1 MICPRCGNEWDVT
14 KSPCKRCGL
23 LVRMSRTGPGIAP
36 GPENESKRSFVAQQA
51 EERTAFPDFARS
63 DDPFRAQNPLMP
75 QFEPEPRAP
84 RQSFEVQAPLP
95 SLDHGVRF
103 ASGSHLPPLPDVPP
117 PSTDRGAPYVSGAL
131 RSGGLPDLRG
141 SQEPLPASQLGLPLR
156 PQMQS
161 PARPQALP
169 PGDRLTPAIPRP
181 NRLVSSVADQHAYDA
196 HSGSHFSSSE
206 SGEVTPRGEAEPHT
220 NMTEPLAP
228 GTVLRNGRYRLHEV
242 LSRQEWKPGTFE
254 VTWVAQ
260 DAQRGRTPV
269 LLREVVI
276 AEGRE
281 SAQSILRS
289 ATVSLMAAGQLPRVP
304 SLWDA
309 FTENGRNFFC
319 FEPIEG
325 NSLMTRMRRLGRP
338 MPEQEVLDCCLQIA
352 EVLEALSAQKQ
363 PVVHGMIRP
372 EDIIISRNGQYV
384 LTGFSVVQAGS
395 GGLYGASLDRAKLP
409 PYAAPE
415 VGNGLIDT
423 RSDLYS
429 LLATAYHVV
438 TGSAPVRDGSI
449 DGVPPVRRL
458 NPSLSAQLEAVLARG
473 LRPNV
478 AQRYRSASELKQELS
493 AWKGGP
499 QMPMGA
505 IVSASG
511 ASFTSVAPVAFSG
524 GFQSASGDSPDSVAQ
539 MLPNMLI
546 SSVDED
552 ESKALLPRP
561 EDLPPMV
568 ERNDRLHSA
577 LWFIGIVA
585 CLLFVVLISRGM

>member
-1 MICPRCGNEWDVT
+1 M
-14 KSPCKRCGL
+14 
-23 LVRMSRTGPGIAP
+23 
-36 GPENESKRSFVAQQA
+36 
-51 EERTAFPDFARS
+51 
-63 DDPFRAQNPLMP
+63 
-75 QFEPEPRAP
+75 
-84 RQSFEVQAPLP
+84 
-95 SLDHGVRF
+95 
-103 ASGSHLPPLPDVPP
+103 
-117 PSTDRGAPYVSGAL
+117 
-131 RSGGLPDLRG
+131 PDLRG
-141 SQEPLPASQLGLPLR
+141 SQEPFPASQLGLPLR
-156 PQMQS
+156 PQTQS
-161 PARPQALP
+161 PARPQALQ
-169 PGDRLTPAIPRP
+169 PGERLTPAIPRP
-181 NRLVSSVADQHAYDA
+181 NRLVSGPPDQRAYDA
-196 HSGSHFSSSE
+196 RSESHFSSAE
-206 SGEVTPRGEAEPHT
+206 SGEEIPHGEAEPQSGI
-220 NMTEPLAP
+220 TEPLAP

-338 MPEQEVLDCCLQIA
+338 VPEQEILECCLQIA

-372 EDIIISRNGQYV
+372 EDIIISPNGQYV

-395 GGLYGASLDRAKLP
+395 GGMYGASLDRSKLP

-415 VGNGLIDT
+415 VENGFIDT

-429 LLATAYHVV
+429 LLATVYHVA
-438 TGSAPVRDGSI
+438 TGSAPVRDGSLE
-449 DGVPPVRRL
+449 GVPPARRL
-458 NPSLSAQLEAVLARG
+458 NPSLSAQFEAVLARG

-478 AQRYRSASELKQELS
+478 AQRYRNASELKQELS
-493 AWKGGP
+493 AWKGGL

-511 ASFTSVAPVAFSG
+511 ASFTSAAPVAFSG
-524 GFQSASGDSPDSVAQ
+524 GFSSAPSESPDSVAQ
-539 MLPNMLI
+539 MLPNMLM
-546 SSVDED
+546 STAVEED
-552 ESKALLPRP
+552 ETKALLPRP

-577 LWFIGIVA
+577 FWFIGIVA
-585 CLLFVVLISRGM
+585 CLFIVVLISRGM